1 MGPVLTPFALF
12 HRKREREGE
21 RKKGKVRKG
30 KGKKGKE
37 KELAPQASTK

>member
-1 MGPVLTPFALF
+1 MGPVLTSFALF